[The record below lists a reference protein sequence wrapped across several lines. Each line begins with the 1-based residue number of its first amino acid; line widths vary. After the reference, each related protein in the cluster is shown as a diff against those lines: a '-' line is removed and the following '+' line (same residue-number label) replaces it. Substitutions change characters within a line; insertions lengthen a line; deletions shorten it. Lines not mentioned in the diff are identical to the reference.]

1 MIGGYSSL
9 AEGSIYM
16 RKLVPVPV
24 HARMTT
30 LFGIAFA
37 TRLSKFENI
46 LVCRNLR
53 MRNSFRMIFSGGIIH
68 ANGEFRAT
76 RGNRGELAPGQKSPG
91 IILAPPE

>member
-37 TRLSKFENI
+37 TRLSKFI

-53 MRNSFRMIFSGGIIH
+53 MRNSSRMIFSGGIIH

>member
-9 AEGSIYM
+9 AEGGVYM

-24 HARMTT
+24 HTRMTT
-30 LFGIAFA
+30 LFGIAFV

-53 MRNSFRMIFSGGIIH
+53 MRNSSRMVFSGGIIH
-68 ANGEFRAT
+68 ANGNSEQQEGTGVNSLRD
-76 RGNRGELAPGQKSPG
+76 KSRPVSF
-91 IILAPPE
+91 